1 MSFEHDF
8 QEEYVNP
15 ETLHHRLLNFFQYKL
30 SEAAGQA
37 KECKDKQQPALKTP
51 NGSSEFSKLGD
62 SADANSQNSEETF
75 RSAKRMKMDDYC
87 PVAPQKNQT
96 CSSKSP
102 AAIDAVAMEKQF
114 RESFNTSCQYSTT
127 MSEMQ
132 YDDDSHDFI
141 RRKSKNANIPY
152 QKVTV
157 SQEPMDIG
165 PTSGNNTGDIKKDI
179 SDSLHLKSSPES
191 PKELRVGGE
200 AAEVQMRIESI
211 QTQPRLEDKE
221 TKPGS
226 QRIKSFSI
234 AEVLTTEQLKEH
246 ISSVRRWADEVCK
259 LLHCD

>member
-1 MSFEHDF
+1 M
-8 QEEYVNP
+8 
-15 ETLHHRLLNFFQYKL
+15 
-30 SEAAGQA
+30 EASQA

-51 NGSSEFSKLGD
+51 NGSSEFSKFGD

-75 RSAKRMKMDDYC
+75 RSAKRMKMDDSC

-102 AAIDAVAMEKQF
+102 AAIDAEAMEKQF

-127 MSEMQ
+127 MSEMR
-132 YDDDSHDFI
+132 YDDSHDFI

-157 SQEPMDIG
+157 SQEPMNIG
-165 PTSGNNTGDIKKDI
+165 PTSGNNTGDNTKEI
-179 SDSLHLKSSPES
+179 SESLHLKSSPES
-191 PKELRVGGE
+191 PKVLRVDGE
-200 AAEVQMRIESI
+200 AAEVQMRTESI
-211 QTQPRLEDKE
+211 QTQPRLEADPDKE

-234 AEVLTTEQLKEH
+234 TEVLTTEQLKEH